1 MLTSAKGL
9 GGGFP
14 VGAMMVKE
22 EYAALG
28 PGNHGSTFGGNPLAM
43 AAVKAVLGVIN
54 DPAFLEEVRFKG
66 TVLKNALIKLAEAV
80 PGAEVRGEGLLLGLD
95 LGDTD
100 LAREVFEYCLDR
112 RSSRQSGGRN
122 DDPHGAAAHRQQN
135 GGASG
140 ARYLSRRRLR
150 IDRGERTRG
159 GGSMSVVIPDL
170 QNPPPPPSPLSGRD
184 CLTLAEFSPEEISL
198 ILDEA
203 IRIKALEKGRIPYR
217 PLRGRTLAMVFQKPS
232 NRTRVSF
239 EVGMYQL
246 GGHALHLSPEEIQ
259 IGKRETPSDTGRVL
273 ARYIDAIMVR
283 TFDHGDLE
291 ELAGAAD
298 VPVVNGLSDAHH
310 PCQALADLMTVR
322 EELGALEGTEI
333 AYVGDGNNVAHSL
346 AIACALTGTRLTIAH
361 PEGHGP
367 DAEIV
372 DLADSLGA
380 APRLTGDPAEAV
392 RGAGVVYTDVWAS
405 MGQEAEAKER
415 KQEFAPYQVD
425 EGLMDLA
432 AEDAIFLHCL
442 PAHRGEEV
450 TAEVIDGP
458 RSRVFDQAE
467 NRLHAQKAL
476 LYLLM
481 G

>member
-1 MLTSAKGL
+1 VRSAI
-9 GGGFP
+9 
-14 VGAMMVKE
+14 
-22 EYAALG
+22 
-28 PGNHGSTFGGNPLAM
+28 S
-43 AAVKAVLGVIN
+43 
-54 DPAFLEEVRFKG
+54 
-66 TVLKNALIKLAEAV
+66 
-80 PGAEVRGEGLLLGLD
+80 
-95 LGDTD
+95 
-100 LAREVFEYCLDR
+100 
-112 RSSRQSGGRN
+112 
-122 DDPHGAAAHRQQN
+122 
-135 GGASG
+135 
-140 ARYLSRRRLR
+140 
-150 IDRGERTRG
+150 
-159 GGSMSVVIPDL
+159 DL
-170 QNPPPPPSPLSGRD
+170 QGAPPPSPLSGRD
-184 CLTLAEFSPEEISL
+184 CLTLGEFVPEEVSL

-203 IRIKALEKGRIPYR
+203 LRIKTLQKSRIPYR

-298 VPVVNGLSDAHH
+298 VPVINGLSDAHH

-322 EELGALEGTEI
+322 EEFGTLEGVEI
-333 AYVGDGNNVAHSL
+333 SYVGDGNNVAHSL
-346 AIACALTGTRLTIAH
+346 AIACALTGAELTIAH

-367 DAEIV
+367 DTEIV
-372 DLADSLGA
+372 ELAGDLGA
-380 APRLTGDPAEAV
+380 APRLTEDPAEAV
-392 RGAGVVYTDVWAS
+392 RDANAVYTDVWAS
-405 MGQEAEAKER
+405 MGQEAEAEER

>member
-1 MLTSAKGL
+1 
-9 GGGFP
+9 
-14 VGAMMVKE
+14 V
-22 EYAALG
+22 
-28 PGNHGSTFGGNPLAM
+28 
-43 AAVKAVLGVIN
+43 
-54 DPAFLEEVRFKG
+54 
-66 TVLKNALIKLAEAV
+66 
-80 PGAEVRGEGLLLGLD
+80 
-95 LGDTD
+95 
-100 LAREVFEYCLDR
+100 
-112 RSSRQSGGRN
+112 
-122 DDPHGAAAHRQQN
+122 
-135 GGASG
+135 
-140 ARYLSRRRLR
+140 
-150 IDRGERTRG
+150 
-159 GGSMSVVIPDL
+159 SVAISDL
-170 QNPPPPPSPLSGRD
+170 QNAPPTPSPLSGRD
-184 CLTLAEFSPEEISL
+184 CLTLAEFSPGEISL

-203 IRIKALEKGRIPYR
+203 LRIKTLQKSRIPYR

-259 IGKRETPSDTGRVL
+259 IGKRETPSDTGHVL

-322 EELGALEGTEI
+322 EEFGTLEGTKI

-346 AIACALTGTRLTIAH
+346 AIACSLTGTELTIAH

-367 DAEIV
+367 EEEIV
-372 DLADSLGA
+372 RMASSLGA
-380 APRLTGDPAEAV
+380 APHLTEDPGEAV
-392 RGAGVVYTDVWAS
+392 GGASVVYTDVWAS
-405 MGQEAEAKER
+405 MGQETEAEQR
-415 KQEFAPYQVD
+415 KQTFAPYQVD
-425 EGLMDLA
+425 EALMETA

-450 TAEVIDGP
+450 TAGVIDGP

-481 G
+481 S

>member
-1 MLTSAKGL
+1 
-9 GGGFP
+9 
-14 VGAMMVKE
+14 V
-22 EYAALG
+22 
-28 PGNHGSTFGGNPLAM
+28 
-43 AAVKAVLGVIN
+43 
-54 DPAFLEEVRFKG
+54 
-66 TVLKNALIKLAEAV
+66 
-80 PGAEVRGEGLLLGLD
+80 
-95 LGDTD
+95 
-100 LAREVFEYCLDR
+100 
-112 RSSRQSGGRN
+112 
-122 DDPHGAAAHRQQN
+122 
-135 GGASG
+135 
-140 ARYLSRRRLR
+140 
-150 IDRGERTRG
+150 
-159 GGSMSVVIPDL
+159 SVAIPDL
-170 QNPPPPPSPLSGRD
+170 QNAPPPPSPLSGRD
-184 CLTLAEFSPEEISL
+184 CLTLAEFSTEEISL

-203 IRIKALEKGRIPYR
+203 LRIKTLQKSRIPYR

-298 VPVVNGLSDAHH
+298 VPVINGLSDAHH

-322 EELGALEGTEI
+322 EELGVVEGTKI

-346 AIACALTGTRLTIAH
+346 AIACSLMGAELTIAH

-367 DAEIV
+367 EGEIV
-372 DLADSLGA
+372 DFAGALGA

-392 RGAGVVYTDVWAS
+392 RGARVVYTDVWAS
-405 MGQEAEAKER
+405 MGQEAEAEER
-415 KQEFAPYQVD
+415 KQEFAPYQID
-425 EGLMDLA
+425 EDLMSLA
-432 AEDAIFLHCL
+432 TEDAIFLHCL

-450 TAEVIDGP
+450 TAGVIDGP

>member
-1 MLTSAKGL
+1 MR
-9 GGGFP
+9 
-14 VGAMMVKE
+14 
-22 EYAALG
+22 AA
-28 PGNHGSTFGGNPLAM
+28 
-43 AAVKAVLGVIN
+43 
-54 DPAFLEEVRFKG
+54 
-66 TVLKNALIKLAEAV
+66 
-80 PGAEVRGEGLLLGLD
+80 
-95 LGDTD
+95 
-100 LAREVFEYCLDR
+100 
-112 RSSRQSGGRN
+112 
-122 DDPHGAAAHRQQN
+122 
-135 GGASG
+135 
-140 ARYLSRRRLR
+140 
-150 IDRGERTRG
+150 
-159 GGSMSVVIPDL
+159 IPDL
-170 QNPPPPPSPLSGRD
+170 QGALPPSLLSGRD
-184 CLTLAEFSPEEISL
+184 CLTLAEFSSDEISL

-203 IRIKALEKGRIPYR
+203 FRIKTLQKSRIPYR

-298 VPVVNGLSDAHH
+298 VPVINGLSDTHH

-322 EELGALEGTEI
+322 EAFGTLEGVGI
-333 AYVGDGNNVAHSL
+333 SYVGDGNNVAHSL
-346 AIACALTGTRLTIAH
+346 AIACALTGAELTIAH

-367 DAEIV
+367 DTEIV
-372 DLADSLGA
+372 ELAGSLGA
-380 APRLTGDPAEAV
+380 APRLTEDPVEAV
-392 RGAGVVYTDVWAS
+392 RGSSAVYTDVWAS
-405 MGQEAEAKER
+405 MGREAEAEDR
-415 KQEFAPYQVD
+415 KHEFAPYQVD
-425 EGLMDLA
+425 EGLMGLA
-432 AEDAIFLHCL
+432 DGDAIFLHCL

-450 TAEVIDGP
+450 TAGVIDGP
-458 RSRVFDQAE
+458 KSRVFDQAE

>member
-1 MLTSAKGL
+1 
-9 GGGFP
+9 
-14 VGAMMVKE
+14 
-22 EYAALG
+22 
-28 PGNHGSTFGGNPLAM
+28 
-43 AAVKAVLGVIN
+43 
-54 DPAFLEEVRFKG
+54 
-66 TVLKNALIKLAEAV
+66 
-80 PGAEVRGEGLLLGLD
+80 
-95 LGDTD
+95 
-100 LAREVFEYCLDR
+100 
-112 RSSRQSGGRN
+112 
-122 DDPHGAAAHRQQN
+122 
-135 GGASG
+135 
-140 ARYLSRRRLR
+140 
-150 IDRGERTRG
+150 
-159 GGSMSVVIPDL
+159 
-170 QNPPPPPSPLSGRD
+170 
-184 CLTLAEFSPEEISL
+184 
-198 ILDEA
+198 
-203 IRIKALEKGRIPYR
+203 
-217 PLRGRTLAMVFQKPS
+217 MVFQKPS

-298 VPVVNGLSDAHH
+298 VPVVNGLSDTHH

-322 EELGALEGTEI
+322 EEFGTVEGTKI

-346 AIACALTGTRLTIAH
+346 AIACALTGAELAIAH

-367 DAEIV
+367 DKQIV
-372 DLADSLGA
+372 GLAGKLGI
-380 APRLTGDPAEAV
+380 APKVTEHPPEAV
-392 RGAGVVYTDVWAS
+392 RGARVVYTDVWAS
-405 MGQEAEAKER
+405 MGQETEAEER
-415 KQEFAPYQVD
+415 KEKFAPYQVD

>member
-1 MLTSAKGL
+1 VSL
-9 GGGFP
+9 
-14 VGAMMVKE
+14 
-22 EYAALG
+22 
-28 PGNHGSTFGGNPLAM
+28 
-43 AAVKAVLGVIN
+43 
-54 DPAFLEEVRFKG
+54 
-66 TVLKNALIKLAEAV
+66 
-80 PGAEVRGEGLLLGLD
+80 
-95 LGDTD
+95 
-100 LAREVFEYCLDR
+100 
-112 RSSRQSGGRN
+112 
-122 DDPHGAAAHRQQN
+122 
-135 GGASG
+135 
-140 ARYLSRRRLR
+140 
-150 IDRGERTRG
+150 
-159 GGSMSVVIPDL
+159 VIPDL
-170 QNPPPPPSPLSGRD
+170 QNGPPPPSPLSGRD
-184 CLTLAEFSPEEISL
+184 CLTLAEFDPGETSL

-203 IRIKALEKGRIPYR
+203 VRIKTLQKSRIPYR

-291 ELAGAAD
+291 ELAAAAD

-322 EELGALEGTEI
+322 EEFGAVEGTRI
-333 AYVGDGNNVAHSL
+333 SYVGDGNNVAHSL
-346 AIACALTGTRLTIAH
+346 AIACALSGAELTIAH

-367 DAEIV
+367 EAEIV
-372 DLADSLGA
+372 ELAASLGA
-380 APRLTGDPAEAV
+380 APHLTDDPREAV
-392 RGAGVVYTDVWAS
+392 SDARVVYTDVWAS
-405 MGQEAEAKER
+405 MGQESEAEARKE
-415 KQEFAPYQVD
+415 KFAPYQVD
-425 EGLMDLA
+425 EGLMGLA

-450 TAEVIDGP
+450 TAGVIDGP

-476 LYLLM
+476 LCLLM